1 MTAKPR
7 KAASGLRPKHQRFV
21 AEYLIDLNA
30 TQAAIRAGYSART
43 AGEIGYELLKKPEIA
58 AAVAKGQQK
67 AIERCEVT
75 RDTIAR
81 QLDDDRGL
89 AHKVKQAG
97 AAVSA
102 SVAKAKLFGLMREQL
117 EHTGKDGGPI
127 QTVDLSKLTDDQLA
141 KLETILAP
149 SADPGA
155 NPGGEDE
162 AGG

>member
-7 KAASGLRPKHQRFV
+7 KEASGLRPKHQRFV

-30 TQAAIRAGYSART
+30 TQAAIRAGYSAHT
-43 AGEIGYELLKKPEIA
+43 AEVQGCRLLRNVQIA

-67 AIERCEVT
+67 AMERCEVT

-102 SVAKAKLFGLMREQL
+102 SVAKAKLFGLMKEQL
-117 EHTGKDGGPI
+117 EVAGTDGGPI
-127 QTVDLSKLTDDQLA
+127 RVERVERVVVDPA
-141 KLETILAP
+141 K
-149 SADPGA
+149 PGA
-155 NPGGEDE
+155 ADTDGAGVPPALGAGEV
-162 AGG
+162 